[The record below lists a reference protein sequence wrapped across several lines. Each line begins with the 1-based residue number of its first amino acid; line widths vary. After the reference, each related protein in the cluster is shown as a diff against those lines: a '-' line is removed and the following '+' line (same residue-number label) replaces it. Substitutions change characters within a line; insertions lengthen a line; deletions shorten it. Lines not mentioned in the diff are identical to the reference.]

1 MSDEVRSLNAWDVA
15 FAPAIPLRELMPW
28 MLLGVAILGVL
39 LFLLGMYQGS
49 TSLHEFLHDGRHL
62 FGFPCH

>member
-1 MSDEVRSLNAWDVA
+1 
-15 FAPAIPLRELMPW
+15 

-49 TSLHEFLHDGRHL
+49 AWLHELLHDGRHL
-62 FGFPCH
+62 LGFPCH